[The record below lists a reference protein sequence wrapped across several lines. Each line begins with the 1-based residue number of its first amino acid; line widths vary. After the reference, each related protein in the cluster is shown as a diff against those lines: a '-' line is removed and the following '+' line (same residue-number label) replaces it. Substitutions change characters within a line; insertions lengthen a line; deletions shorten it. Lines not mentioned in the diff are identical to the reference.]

1 LKQERIEDDL
11 KDALSLKRYEI
22 AGLKEVIDP
31 IMNLNRNRIGYFV

>member
-1 LKQERIEDDL
+1 LKQERIEGDL